1 MARAIA
7 WRIITPVIIQS
18 NVLLPTKPCA
28 RATILFLPFLDEEE
42 DGDDGD
48 GGCPSSGS
56 RDEESFFFIELR
68 PTFSSAISFECLA
81 LASSLKPQIASLK
94 FDLTDRS
101 PIILGSY
108 MALSYSV
115 SQLQFG
121 GTGRTF

>member
-28 RATILFLPFLDEEE
+28 RATILFLPFLDEDE
-42 DGDDGD
+42 DGDDD
-48 GGCPSSGS
+48 GCPSSGS
-56 RDEESFFFIELR
+56 RDEESFFFLELSA
-68 PTFSSAISFECLA
+68 TFSSAISLERLA
-81 LASSLKPQIASLK
+81 LASSLKPQIAFLK

-108 MALSYSV
+108 MILSYSV
-115 SQLQFG
+115 SQL
-121 GTGRTF
+121 